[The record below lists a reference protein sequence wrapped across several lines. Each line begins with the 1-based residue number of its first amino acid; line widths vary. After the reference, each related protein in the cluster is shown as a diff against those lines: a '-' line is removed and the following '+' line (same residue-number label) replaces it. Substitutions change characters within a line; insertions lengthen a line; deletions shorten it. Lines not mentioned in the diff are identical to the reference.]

1 MSAAAAPAANA
12 SAPAAPAAVAAPPAC
27 SQRTWFGKCAV
38 VFRDLKLQSGA
49 GGAALPLEAVCAAS
63 RLMAESY
70 GFMFGA
76 KGMVTGVLNKDVEE
90 NTGGLERA
98 AAKLRASA
106 PQGAL
111 STPARVEELLALEC
125 VAGGEGR
132 AGNCPAHA
140 TGGHPARRPPRLAH
154 CAPPPSAH
162 AHTLPPLHLPPPS
175 RLRAAGCRPSPWRPF
190 GARARSAR

>member
-1 MSAAAAPAANA
+1 MEAGGSVSAAAAPVT
-12 SAPAAPAAVAAPPAC
+12 STTTPPAPAADAAVIT
-27 SQRTWFGKCAV
+27 QRTWFGRCAV
-38 VFRDLKLQSGA
+38 VFRDLKLHSGA

-111 STPARVEELLALEC
+111 STPALVEELLALEC
-125 VAGGEGR
+125 VGGAAAAFGVTAR
-132 AGNCPAHA
+132 AGP
-140 TGGHPARRPPRLAH
+140 TRH
-154 CAPPPSAH
+154 CAHSPPPSPH
-162 AHTLPPLHLPPPS
+162 HT
-175 RLRAAGCRPSPWRPF
+175 RARAAAAQGQEQAP
-190 GARARSAR
+190 GGH